1 MSFRPFQANDSSHS
15 ELEQRPVLVNEQKAR
30 QQSAQVRQ
38 MTHEHYILCSRME
51 AHPQRRNIVV
61 RRHTGNLF
69 ETMLRLQSSAKN
81 FCCLAST
88 QFLAV
93 LIPIHRNTGVCQITS
108 HVRDEPASL
117 IVEATLRV
125 LGFTLACSVLN

>member
-1 MSFRPFQANDSSHS
+1 MNRG
-15 ELEQRPVLVNEQKAR
+15 
-30 QQSAQVRQ
+30 
-38 MTHEHYILCSRME
+38 E

-69 ETMLRLQSSAKN
+69 ETMLRLQSSAEN
-81 FCCLAST
+81 FCCLART

-93 LIPIHRNTGVCQITS
+93 FNPIHRNTGVCQITS

-117 IVEATLRV
+117 IGEATLRV
-125 LGFTLACSVLN
+125 LGFTLACAVLNQIDAHCLRP